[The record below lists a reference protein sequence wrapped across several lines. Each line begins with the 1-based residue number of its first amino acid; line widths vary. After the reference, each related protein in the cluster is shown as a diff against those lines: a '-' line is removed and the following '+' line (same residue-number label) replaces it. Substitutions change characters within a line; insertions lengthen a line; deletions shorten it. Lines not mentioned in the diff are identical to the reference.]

1 MLRKLTT
8 PKNLMFIALMLLLLS
23 SNSLL
28 AQDGGPIELP
38 GDGEVLDNPEA
49 PIDGFIS
56 IALAVGAYF
65 GVKKLRKS

>member
-1 MLRKLTT
+1 MTYLKNKNILILIVIGLIFLTS
-8 PKNLMFIALMLLLLS
+8 PEIF
-23 SNSLL
+23 
-28 AQDGGPIELP
+28 AQLEDLP
-38 GDGEVLDNPEA
+38 GDGIVLDNEPEA

>member
-28 AQDGGPIELP
+28 AQGPLELP
-38 GDGEVLDNPEA
+38 DDGIVLDNEPEA

-65 GVKKLRKS
+65 GVKKLRNS

>member
-23 SNSLL
+23 TNSLL
-28 AQDGGPIELP
+28 AQEPIELP
-38 GDGEVLDNPEA
+38 DDGIVLDAPEA
-49 PIDGFIS
+49 PVDGFIS